1 MKGRFWAGIVAVTLV
16 AVGSVLAAA
25 VVYLDDRDDFRQMQH
40 EEAARAAHQMEAV
53 AGLSVD
59 QLTSAAAF
67 FKAEDDLS
75 RHEFQVY
82 GRSIVNQ
89 GALAGAVFIPRVPAS
104 KRDRYE
110 RIHDVAVLERVG
122 VFGFRRSKPRPVYF
136 PITYVVEEKEQ
147 PRRALGYDLG
157 QDPER
162 ALHLNRARDTGAA
175 VSSPVIPLLISGNG
189 INVFRAVYRDGAP
202 IETVAQRRRALA
214 GFAAGSFR
222 IGDLAATATEAV
234 DSDVELELRL
244 GGATVFGP
252 TDSLDDASSVPLRI
266 ADRTWVLAIEDPDG
280 PGLSLPIALAV
291 LGISLAA
298 LLGSLI
304 LAWSRSERMQELERQ
319 ASQDALTGLDNRR
332 RFERDLSKAMARS
345 RRDSSTG
352 ALLILDIDDFKRVND
367 SRGHPAGDRLIMEVA
382 SVLRRRARKSDTLA
396 RLGGDEFAVIL
407 PRCSREEAR
416 IAAEAI
422 AREIREHRADEGT
435 EPVTVSVG
443 VAMFGDDPRTSAA
456 TVFSEADTAMYA
468 AKDEGRDGVRV
479 FDPTAVREDAPE
491 RR

>member
-1 MKGRFWAGIVAVTLV
+1 MRRRFWLGIAAVTLV
-16 AVGSVLAAA
+16 AVGSVLAAF
-25 VVYLDDRDDFRQMQH
+25 VVYADDRDDFNQMQRD
-40 EEAARAAHQMEAV
+40 EALRAAHQMEAV

-82 GRSIVNQ
+82 GRSLIRQ
-89 GALAGAVFIPRVPAS
+89 GALSGAVFIPRVPAA
-104 KRDRYE
+104 KRARYE
-110 RIHDVAVLERVG
+110 RTHGIEILERTG
-122 VFGFRRSKPRPVYF
+122 PFSFRRAEPRPTYF
-136 PITYVVEEKEQ
+136 PITYVAAEREEQ
-147 PRRALGYDLG
+147 RRALGYDLG
-157 QDPER
+157 KDPER
-162 ALHLNRARDTGAA
+162 GPYLWRARDTGTA
-175 VSSPVIPLLISGNG
+175 VSSSVIPLLIGGRG
-189 INVFRAVYRDGAP
+189 INVFRAVYRDRAP
-202 IETVAQRRRALA
+202 VETTAERRRALI

-222 IGDLAATATEAV
+222 IDDLAATAADAV
-234 DSDVELELRL
+234 SPDVQLQLKVN
-244 GGATVFGP
+244 GTTVFGI
-252 TDSLDDASSVPLRI
+252 TEDLSESASVPLHI
-266 ADRTWVLAIEDPDG
+266 ADRTWRLTIKDPDG

-291 LGISLAA
+291 LGIALAA
-298 LLGSLI
+298 LLGTLI
-304 LAWSRSERMQELERQ
+304 LSWSRRERMQDLERQ

-332 RFERDLSKAMARS
+332 RFERDLSSAMARS
-345 RRDSSTG
+345 RRERSTG

-367 SRGHPAGDRLIMEVA
+367 SQGHPAGDRLIKEVA
-382 SVLRRRARKSDTLA
+382 AVLRRRSRKSDTLA
-396 RLGGDEFAVIL
+396 RVGGDEFAVIL

-422 AREIREHRADEGT
+422 AREIREYRAEG

-479 FDPTAVREDAPE
+479 FDPVAVREDVPE
-491 RR
+491 QR